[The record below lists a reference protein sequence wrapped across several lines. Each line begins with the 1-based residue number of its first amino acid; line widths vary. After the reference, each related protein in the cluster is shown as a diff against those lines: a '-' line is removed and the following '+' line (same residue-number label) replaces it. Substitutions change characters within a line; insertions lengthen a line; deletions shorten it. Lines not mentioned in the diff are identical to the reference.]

1 MAGTTVTPR
10 LPRPAILSNN
20 NSISRSN
27 PRTTPELLQ
36 LDRLMHNQPGLP
48 TQSTTLMQQQQQQQ
62 LEAVMRVLGFLL
74 DRKPEE

>member
-10 LPRPAILSNN
+10 LPRPAILS
-20 NSISRSN
+20 SSN
-27 PRTTPELLQ
+27 PRTTRELLQ
-36 LDRLMHNQPGLP
+36 LDRLMHKPPGLP

-62 LEAVMRVLGFLL
+62 QQLEVVMRVLGFLL